1 MSTVI
6 KSKKYKF
13 PAGHNLLQ
21 SLMASIAFLKDPI
34 GTITKNMQIFSGTY
48 SGYLL
53 GSGRFIITE
62 DPDFIQYVLRD
73 NHTNYEKSALST
85 KTAARLFGRG
95 LLFSNGEAWLKQRR
109 LIQPAF
115 HLGKIQGLN
124 EIVANTAMKFVEGM
138 PEGEYMDLY
147 NQMHRLSFT
156 ILVHSLFDINL
167 SAGMISGLSESFTD
181 LQDFLLKDINQPF
194 RRLLYPFTGA
204 DRSILKKSEKIRK
217 ILKSII
223 EERRMDNGDHND
235 LLDMLLNARYED
247 TGLNMAEEQILDE
260 ISVLLFA
267 GHETTANTLSWILYL
282 LSAHPEVAKKLRS
295 VINRVTV
302 YDSPKDE
309 YINAVISEG
318 MRLYPA
324 AWMTER
330 AALRDDQFGEL
341 SFPKGTIIIPF
352 FYGLHRNRKYW
363 EKEAEFIPERFL
375 LSDSSR
381 GKKIKNFFPFGA
393 GPRLCIGNNFAMTEI
408 AISLH
413 VLISNFEILPTAEVP
428 ELWPLIT
435 LRPRNLFLKLK
446 RIKNLVLAG

>member
-1 MSTVI
+1 MR
-6 KSKKYKF
+6 
-13 PAGHNLLQ
+13 L
-21 SLMASIAFLKDPI
+21 
-34 GTITKNMQIFSGTY
+34 FSGTY
-48 SGYLL
+48 SGYLM

-62 DPDFIQYVLRD
+62 NPDFIQYVLRD

-115 HLGKIQGLN
+115 HLGKIQGLSK
-124 EIVANTAMKFVEGM
+124 IVADTVSSFVEKM
-138 PEGEYMDLY
+138 PEGENVDVYSL
-147 NQMHRLSFT
+147 MHKLSFT
-156 ILVHSLFDINL
+156 VLVNSLFDINL
-167 SAGMISGLSESFTD
+167 SEEMISGLSENFTD
-181 LQDFLLKDINQPF
+181 LQDFLLKDINEPF
-194 RRLLYPFTGA
+194 RKLLYPFNKA
-204 DRSILKKSEKIRK
+204 DYVILEKSGRIRK
-217 ILKSII
+217 ILKRII
-223 EERRMDNGDHND
+223 EERRAESGDHND

-247 TGLNMAEEQILDE
+247 TGGNMAEEQIIDE

-282 LSAHPEVAKKLRS
+282 LSIHPEITKKLRAI
-295 VINRVTV
+295 INGI
-302 YDSPKDE
+302 DICESPKND

-330 AALRDDQFGEL
+330 AALSDDQFGEL

-352 FYGLHRNRKYW
+352 FYGLHRNKTYW
-363 EKEAEFIPERFL
+363 EDESAFKPERFVF
-375 LSDSSR
+375 SDPLK
-381 GKKIKNFFPFGA
+381 GKKIRNFFPFGA
-393 GPRLCIGNNFAMTEI
+393 GPRMCIGNNFAITEM

-413 VLISNFEILPTAEVP
+413 VLMSNFEILPTPEVP

-435 LRPRNLFLKLK
+435 LRPRRLFLHLK
-446 RIKNLVLAG
+446 RIKSATWIA